1 MLSCLLNQK
10 NTQLVNERSNKRSS
24 STTSTTAFSFSPLQK
39 RIHSH
44 ERLFLDEKHV
54 PVEYDDNRHC
64 STTSGISSDGS
75 ANSIISCCNNTE
87 ECRFNN
93 STKFYDSVLYQKRFS
108 TKSRKSRYNVSMYQ
122 TDGVSSISST
132 ESCKSNCSICSCKTN
147 HSEIEAKINHMPSHH
162 RASQTNMRSL
172 ALEKL

>member
-1 MLSCLLNQK
+1 MSESC
-10 NTQLVNERSNKRSS
+10 NKGSS

-93 STKFYDSVLYQKRFS
+93 STKFYDSVLYQKLFS